1 MQRDD
6 SMNTVSA
13 NTTQNATIKNSKI
26 HRAQPAIARKVV
38 AFRELINLEQW
49 KKSARET
56 ASILEVPNSTMQ
68 SWRSKENSPGV
79 SPELTE
85 FLSTV
90 SGSIFLQRIVLS
102 AHQVI
107 HFGCGGIRGLQEF
120 LRLSMLDQ
128 FVASSEG
135 ALQAFSVRC
144 EEHIVAFGGRQEQK
158 LAEKMK
164 RRKITGALDE
174 MYRGSHPCLVA
185 IDVVSGF
192 ILLEKF
198 TEDRTKATW
207 SKELT
212 PRLNELNVELG
223 QVVSDLCGGIRSYA
237 NEAGAKHIPELFH
250 AQYEISKATSAP
262 LAAQEREFENAL
274 AEAGE
279 KLKKAEEK
287 HEQGSKQVRD
297 AKISQNCRKIGL
309 EWRKERRQKV
319 KMAKKELG
327 KIHHPIDLTTG
338 KLQSAE
344 IIKNKFDEQ
353 LKVIETCAKEAE
365 LSKSCEKRLG
375 KARRAFDSI
384 VEYVTFFFIMY
395 AAFVS
400 SLNLE
405 QDQERFFDEVIFPL
419 SYLKMIWRRLQRS
432 EKEELKLLRKSLED
446 KLRDA
451 PYPEEFKNQCLKT
464 GKECAEV
471 FQRSSSCVEGRNGM
485 LSLYYHRFHRLNIR
499 SLKALSIVH
508 NFHTR
513 RPDGTTAAERFFGN
527 THENLF
533 ESLVANVRIP
543 GRPHRQ
549 NHDIKKR
556 QMGWEKRRAA

>member
-1 MQRDD
+1 
-6 SMNTVSA
+6 MNTVSA
-13 NTTQNATIKNSKI
+13 NGPQNATTKNGKI
-26 HRAQPAIARKVV
+26 HRAQPAIARKVI
-38 AFRELINLEQW
+38 AFQELINLQRW
-49 KKSARET
+49 KKSALET

-68 SWRSKENSPGV
+68 SWRSKGNSSKV

-85 FLSTV
+85 FFSTV
-90 SGSIFLQRIVLS
+90 PGSIFLQRLVMS

-120 LRLSMLDQ
+120 LELSLLDQ

-135 ALQAFSVRC
+135 ALQAFSVRG
-144 EEHIVAFGGRQEQK
+144 EEHIVAFGKKQEQE
-158 LAEKMK
+158 LAEKM
-164 RRKITGALDE
+164 RHRKITGALDE
-174 MYRGSHPCLVA
+174 MYRGRHPCLVA
-185 IDVVSGF
+185 IEVVSGF

-250 AQYEISKATSAP
+250 AQHEISKATSAP

-274 AEAGE
+274 AEASE
-279 KLKKAEEK
+279 KLKRAEEK
-287 HEQGSKQVRD
+287 HGQGSKQARE
-297 AKISQNCRKIGL
+297 AKISQNCRRIGL

-319 KMAKKELG
+319 KTAKKELG
-327 KIHHPIDLTTG
+327 KTHHPIDLRTG

-344 IIKNKFDEQ
+344 IIKTRFDEQ
-353 LKVIETCAKEAE
+353 FKVIEACAQEAE
-365 LSKSCEKRLG
+365 LSKSCEKRLE
-375 KARRAFDSI
+375 KARRAFDAI
-384 VEYVTFFFIMY
+384 VEYVTFFFITY
-395 AAFVS
+395 AAFLS
-400 SLNLE
+400 RLDLE
-405 QDQERFFDEVIFPL
+405 KDQERFFNEVIFPL
-419 SYLKMIWRRLQRS
+419 SYLKIIWRRLQRK
-432 EKEELKLLRKSLED
+432 EKEELKLLRKALED
-446 KLRDA
+446 RLRDA
-451 PYPEEFKNQCLKT
+451 PYLEEFKNQWLKT
-464 GKECAEV
+464 GQECAEI

-513 RPDGTTAAERFFGN
+513 RLDNTTAAERFFGSK
-527 THENLF
+527 HEDLF
-533 ESLVANVRIP
+533 ESMVANVRIP
-543 GRPHRQ
+543 GRPQNQ
-549 NHDIKKR
+549 NHDLKKR
-556 QMGWEKRRAA
+556 QISWEKRRAA